1 MLKSVKKIRSIL
13 WKIVVI
19 GLFGISGLL
28 LVPVVKYILKLVH
41 HNPQVFGRIFIIIF
55 ALTCILGFL
64 FTQNWNTR
72 FAIICV
78 GAAITINSLNINN
91 RQ

>member
-13 WKIVVI
+13 WGIVVI

-28 LVPVVKYILKLVH
+28 LVPVVRYILKVVNH
-41 HNPQVFGRIFIIIF
+41 DPKVFRRIFIIIF

-72 FAIICV
+72 FAIICI
-78 GAAITINSLNINN
+78 GAAITINSLNTNN

>member
-13 WKIVVI
+13 WGIVVI

-28 LVPVVKYILKLVH
+28 LVPVVKYILKVINH
-41 HNPQVFGRIFIIIF
+41 DPKVFRRIFIIIF

-72 FAIICV
+72 FAIICI
-78 GAAITINSLNINN
+78 GAAITINSLNTNN

>member
-13 WKIVVI
+13 WGIVVI
-19 GLFGISGLL
+19 GLFGISGPL
-28 LVPVVKYILKLVH
+28 LVPVVKYILKVVNHDL
-41 HNPQVFGRIFIIIF
+41 QVFRRIFIIIF

-64 FTQNWNTR
+64 FTQNWNAR

-78 GAAITINSLNINN
+78 GAAITINSLNTNN

>member
-13 WKIVVI
+13 WGIVVI

-28 LVPVVKYILKLVH
+28 LVPVVKYILKVINH
-41 HNPQVFGRIFIIIF
+41 DPKVFRRIFIIIF

-72 FAIICV
+72 FAIICI
-78 GAAITINSLNINN
+78 GAAITINSLNTDN

>member
-28 LVPVVKYILKLVH
+28 LVPVVKYILKLVN
-41 HNPQVFGRIFIIIF
+41 HNPQVFIGKLYMSF
-55 ALTCILGFL
+55 
-64 FTQNWNTR
+64 
-72 FAIICV
+72 
-78 GAAITINSLNINN
+78 
-91 RQ
+91 

>member
-1 MLKSVKKIRSIL
+1 MLKSVKKTKSIL
-13 WKIVVI
+13 WGIVVI

-28 LVPVVKYILKLVH
+28 LVPVVKYILKVINH
-41 HNPQVFGRIFIIIF
+41 DPKVFRRIFIIIF
-55 ALTCILGFL
+55 ALTCMLAFL

-72 FAIICV
+72 FTIICI
-78 GAAITINSLNINN
+78 GAAITINSLNTNN